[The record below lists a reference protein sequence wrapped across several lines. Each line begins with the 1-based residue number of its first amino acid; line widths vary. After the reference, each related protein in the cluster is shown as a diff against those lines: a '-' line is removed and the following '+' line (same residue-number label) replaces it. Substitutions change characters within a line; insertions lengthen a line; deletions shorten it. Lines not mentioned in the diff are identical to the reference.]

1 MKSNINFLIFERYE
15 IICDNMTNNNEKNI
29 NKRRISIALSDEEL
43 SNWEINNNRESLSA
57 FIREAVNEYI
67 KIRDPKQYSNLL
79 DIIQEQ
85 KRLLYQ
91 FDEHSDHIEKI
102 QRDLLEIRAAIAK
115 KDIIPDSDEMENQI
129 LNYIKRKLKKEDI
142 TEENKRLFEKFKDNL

>member
-1 MKSNINFLIFERYE
+1 
-15 IICDNMTNNNEKNI
+15 MTEKNKK
-29 NKRRISIALSDEEL
+29 NLSKRRISIALSDEEL
-43 SNWEINNNRESLSA
+43 NRWELNNNRESLSA

-85 KRLLYQ
+85 KHLLHQYNDQ
-91 FDEHSDHIEKI
+91 SEHIEKI
-102 QRDLLEIRAAIAK
+102 ERDLIEIQAAIAK

-129 LNYIKRKLKKEDI
+129 LNYIKRKY
-142 TEENKRLFEKFKDNL
+142 KDRFTLN